1 MQRIWVGIILA
12 ALFGL
17 LVVSAGSAQPAANQT
32 TSFINVGQGDSALIQ
47 DGSGF
52 DVLIDGGVA
61 AAGDT
66 VTQFLRD
73 HGAADL
79 EVMLASHAD
88 ADHIGGLIAVLQAPD
103 ITTHAVLYNG
113 YPGTTAT
120 WNNFVAAAAARGM
133 TLTPVQFP
141 SVLTWGGMTAYVLN
155 PAAGLSSP
163 ATNDASVVVRLDYGQ
178 VRELFTGDIG
188 AAVEATVV
196 ARQTP
201 VAAELLKV
209 PHHGS
214 ASSSSAA
221 FPLGGPSPG
230 RGHQRGAQ
238 QLRSPISGDDR
249 PAPGLRRGRVP
260 DRSAGE
266 HPGIQRWG
274 HLFDGPNR
282 GTGTFIPACGDDG
295 CLAALT
301 HPDKQLMTHRT
312 ELSGA
317 RSRPPGGTCPAAGRS
332 SSAAA
337 ARCRCACQ
345 TGPGGG

>member
-1 MQRIWVGIILA
+1 MQRVRVGIILA
-12 ALFGL
+12 VLFGL
-17 LVVSAGSAQPAANQT
+17 LVVSASSAQPAANQT

-61 AAGDT
+61 PAGGT

-73 HGAADL
+73 HGATDL

-113 YPGTTAT
+113 YPGTTST
-120 WNNFVAAAAARGM
+120 WNSFVAAAAARGL

-141 SVLTWGGMTAYVLN
+141 SVLTWGDMTAYVLN

-214 ASSSSAA
+214 VYSSSAA
-221 FPLGGPSPG
+221 FLSAVHPQVAVISVGLNSYGHPSP
-230 RGHQRGAQ
+230 QT
-238 QLRSPISGDDR
+238 ISRLQASGGVIYRTDR
-249 PAPGLRRGRVP
+249 LGNITASSDGVTYSLVP
-260 DRSAGE
+260 TAG
-266 HPGIQRWG
+266 PD
-274 HLFDGPNR
+274 HLFLPVVM
-282 GTGTFIPACGDDG
+282 T
-295 CLAALT
+295 AASL
-301 HPDKQLMTHRT
+301 P
-312 ELSGA
+312 
-317 RSRPPGGTCPAAGRS
+317 
-332 SSAAA
+332 
-337 ARCRCACQ
+337 
-345 TGPGGG
+345 